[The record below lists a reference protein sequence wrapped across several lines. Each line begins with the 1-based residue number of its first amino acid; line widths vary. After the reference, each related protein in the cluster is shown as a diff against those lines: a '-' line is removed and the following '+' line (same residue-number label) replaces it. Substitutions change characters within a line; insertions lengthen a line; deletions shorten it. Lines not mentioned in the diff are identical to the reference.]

1 MSDTQKSAYCGF
13 QPYSYRD
20 FTKQLRQLLQDR
32 YTWDGDGFTILKE
45 LIQNANDAG
54 ATSLHLGWSPPLFDA
69 TSTSV
74 GTGRSRAG
82 SSSEAP
88 HPLLTVPALF
98 AVNNGLLRA
107 SDAINITRLGS
118 NSKAGEA
125 SSAGRFGLGLKSVF
139 HLCEAFFYLAK
150 PFEEH
155 ASLCS
160 IFNPWSPPRGADE
173 VGPYEHWDFD
183 PGGSLAKNVEAAIRS
198 RLEPIFAETSPS
210 FCLWIPLRDER
221 VLKGDALV
229 KRNLLG
235 ADLGRILGDST
246 LHVRLAELL
255 PLLHGLREISVW
267 IPNAKAA
274 IERRF
279 TVSVEP
285 SATRPAKLPEPNGEH
300 LPPQRQ
306 STFAGKVIVSSPDK
320 TSPTSCEFVGAEA
333 IVIRDSI
340 QTLWKNKNWPPD
352 ESLDPD
358 TNEWRKHRV
367 KLIPHGALRFMAI
380 PKSSGRGRVSMHWCV
395 FLPLGQ
401 SNGDE
406 HLEVEAAIA
415 SDVSVFL
422 HGYFFIDAGRT
433 RHVKAELEASDGREL
448 DAESLQRSWN
458 ATIEREAI
466 WPQFLEALAAFVSQL
481 KWDERQVAELT
492 RATFAMLTLI
502 AGNNTSSVLP
512 IVCRAKQWLYLL
524 KPPTESNKA
533 LGNWTLKTANAA
545 VHDIPQPAASI
556 ALYDLLPGI
565 AAVGSDR
572 ALTLAGWPCIS
583 ANEATPW
590 SSTAL
595 RKVVGS
601 VVPSVLFTSSEYLDY
616 FAQFL
621 EHCADS
627 EDQQIAVGEVLWPL
641 LKNAFQDDS
650 LTLQRIEELG
660 DTLRRVLEFV
670 PEEHRLVLSWADS
683 ERRSADAIF
692 RLIAKDECDL
702 LPIPSSVRPTTG
714 RDCKTIESRIVGRLL
729 RTIGDVSLDN
739 ILLADVVGDLLKR
752 ADLERKMLW
761 QSLNDVRL
769 LVIYDC
775 GRKQTTRKTWL
786 ELNEQKQRRLVF
798 CDQAGLTQQ
807 LQAALGDA
815 GSVWRIDPD
824 FAAKV
829 LDDKEDKHGFPGCS
843 ARECAAVLAPPQ
855 HGNAVHFGGAAL
867 GAWEARRELLKKLV
881 GTLGIGASDDQERL
895 KDACRLLIHGRS
907 QDANFNAALF
917 LAADGHFEALAEKLV
932 RHVVAKR
939 QEEWRIL
946 IGEPAEWAV
955 EDGLTTSQQKGLD
968 LYPLAFSEPAVLN
981 FLEKANTDYLIGIDL
996 SKDEYATLLTDID
1009 TSRNELLKRLPIHP
1023 VSKGKQRIAI
1033 QSDDPQQIF
1042 WDDGYELDA
1051 DLTES
1056 ITLLALDKRDKRVA
1070 DRQRELAPVL
1080 DREQALRLALHS
1092 PQPEKHWPAILKA
1105 IEKSEERLPE
1115 DIVTDLCTK
1124 PWFPTRFGGKSR
1136 DNLICLT
1143 IDVTGGDVTLSEDF
1157 RQVVTRLVETCEGA
1171 FVTDWMLDDK
1181 LWKQLTE
1188 SRKVVCQRL
1197 CDWGVFPDKTQSLQ
1211 QLGLL
1216 LAENDGNQI
1225 GFVPL
1230 DHFEDWLEIDWDAEV
1245 MPAHSLLRAV
1255 HERFGLESCFDPTSA
1270 EVRTQI
1276 SRCTRIIT
1284 ILNFL
1289 ADHHERAK
1297 TKDAKCKAR
1306 RLFAKYLEM
1315 LLNHPDFETVSML
1328 RDVRLLSQADVWKAS
1343 AELCLPPP
1351 PVDGRKIESGLARE
1365 SVLADDLAELLAP
1378 LCASPNRGDA
1388 QPSSPAVSQRLEF
1401 EVQQAA
1407 NVVADYFRSWE
1418 GNVPNDVIGGF
1429 LALLGGDPQIEEL
1442 ANRYLSKRSLDE
1454 TRRNLRV
1461 SPSPFGHRLLRMPDQ
1476 RCGISI
1482 VHGGSVEVTNLLGIR
1497 REMALA
1503 TDFDSVLVGFG
1514 KGRNIEI
1521 VQCGPHR
1528 VSRVQ
1533 LRHVDFSK
1541 PRDPV
1546 VLTQMLCNAAELILA
1561 DAYAVHHE
1569 SQSELVAEVFR
1580 DLRESDQLEIRVVQQ
1595 LILEDA
1601 ELLLS
1606 QLGLQSDELLGAVI
1620 AKQTSFR
1627 RLRAERVHNEER
1639 FDRRASWTENEIDS
1653 EQGETN
1659 SKLRSLLGDEQTDG
1673 PRRILNAVRQRI
1685 QGHNQYNPAAVPFE
1699 LFQNADDA
1707 CVERDQLLDSPIVAD
1722 SIEFHVGADLLA
1734 VKHFGRCVNQVPK
1747 GADPRQHKLADDL
1760 RKMLTLWLSNKDAP
1774 SSEESRLE
1782 LTGKFGLG
1790 FKSVF
1795 LVSDKPKLLS
1805 GQLAC
1810 EIVGGIFPRHIDIDE
1825 RKCFERYIRGL
1836 TPELRREVTVIELPL
1851 IHKHVDCVADAH
1863 TDVAATV
1870 GRFRELAHLLVVF
1883 AQQIRRIEVVDE
1895 TTGKT
1900 RKTEWNGQPVPGVER
1915 CFKGT
1920 LQPLPDFLASST
1932 DEPRSPRETI
1942 SALRALV
1949 LRTSRHGGALLL
1961 VHNGLRFQRLPKE
1974 VPTLWVTAPTLE
1986 ALDVGFAL
1994 NARFNLDPGRA
2005 QLGRE
2010 SPKNEEIGVAL
2021 GRDLGQRFVALFEHS
2036 RKVGWSR
2043 FCQDIG
2049 LDNYASEYDFWDS
2062 LWELLGP
2069 GLSSLSETSNAAKM
2083 LLRVFWHPADGAAR
2097 FYRDHAAVPTR
2108 LRGASD
2114 RSQLV
2119 ALRQVRYAI
2128 GGVLSTDDGYGLMCV
2143 RGWPE
2148 FKRRLDT
2155 AMLVDARSVFT
2166 PLRDV
2171 CEPLVE
2177 SIQQIEL
2184 SDILEWE
2191 LPDWTASPACAN
2203 YLGELIH
2210 QELLKTCERRD
2221 EETRL
2226 SELLYQIRFQNRDG
2240 KFVHAKGLLIG
2251 HRPSGAPDE
2260 PRRDERMR
2268 AEFAPHSRVLSKD
2281 YGAPGVAFFE
2291 VCRAGLEASAIDMA
2305 QWVFDA
2311 ADKDTRNAALR
2322 YLAEGDQGRA
2332 IQREINKRGMA
2343 GSWLAKLAESEEFQS
2358 LDTAQQG
2365 RLLEIIPQQQAV
2377 EIINGAIAPQ
2387 PPEPPPPAADVVSR
2401 ILKDIHKWWS
2411 NDSERERILSEYER
2425 QTYPDCGLHHLHR
2438 ISSPDENLF
2447 RKDWVTLF
2455 LLGLTHTM
2463 GRSTA
2468 NQHRAFLLNREHDG
2482 TLRMIASSEREPS
2495 AWVGWIN
2502 DFLDRQLED
2511 SKFLQ
2516 WMKQFVGF
2524 YQVSRHLDDYIGAFE
2539 SVESM
2544 NRPFGLTEITNTRSS
2559 SQFSGGGFDAPP
2571 LSRVLGMGQCFVL
2584 RELVRKGVITNK
2596 HAHRHCYVPSKRVR
2610 DLLMSLGCEGLGQSS
2625 RKWELSLHIHEFLV
2639 DHLGDEAATFQHCFD
2654 IPFQIIA
2661 EDEGLQAKFLQ
2672 RTIAFKDD
2680 DSDLWYPD
2688 AEGISEG
2695 A

>member
-1 MSDTQKSAYCGF
+1 MSNTQKLSSCGF

-54 ATSLHLGWSPPLFDA
+54 ATILHLGWSPPLF
-69 TSTSV
+69 TSPSASNAP
-74 GTGRSRAG
+74 GRSPTSL
-82 SSSEAP
+82 SSQAP

-98 AVNNGLLRA
+98 AVNNGPLRA

-139 HLCEAFFYLAK
+139 HLCEAFFFLAQ

-183 PGGSLAKNVEAAIRS
+183 PDGDVAKSVEAAIRS
-198 RLEPIFAETSPS
+198 RLEPIFAEASPS
-210 FCLWIPLRDER
+210 FCLWMPLRDER

-229 KRNLLG
+229 QRFLSG
-235 ADLGRILGDST
+235 TDLDRVLVDST
-246 LHVRLAELL
+246 LQQRVAELL
-255 PLLHGLREISVW
+255 PFLHGLQKVTVW
-267 IPNAKAA
+267 SPNAKGS
-274 IERRF
+274 IEQRSA
-279 TVSVEP
+279 VSVEP
-285 SATRPAKLPEPNGEH
+285 SATRPVKLPEPDGEY
-300 LPPQRQ
+300 LPTPRQ
-306 STFAGKVIVSSPDK
+306 STFAGKVIVSSLDNK
-320 TSPTSCEFVGAEA
+320 SETSCEFVGAEA
-333 IVIRDSI
+333 IVTNGSI
-340 QTLWKNKNWPPD
+340 QALWKNKNWPPD
-352 ESLDPD
+352 ESLDPE
-358 TNEWRKHRV
+358 TNKWREHRV

-380 PKSSGRGRVSMHWCV
+380 PKASRRGRVSMHWCV

-401 SNGDE
+401 STGAE
-406 HLEVEAAIA
+406 HLVVEAAIA
-415 SDVSVFL
+415 ADVSVFL

-433 RHVKAELEASDGREL
+433 RHMRTEVEANDIREL
-448 DAESLQRSWN
+448 DAEALQKSWN
-458 ATIEREAI
+458 ATIEKEAI

-481 KWDERQVAELT
+481 KWDERQVEELT
-492 RATFAMLTLI
+492 RALLTMLTRVS
-502 AGNNTSSVLP
+502 GNNTSSVLP

-524 KPPTESNKA
+524 KPPTESNRA
-533 LGNWTLKTANAA
+533 LGNWVLKTANAA
-545 VHDIPQPAASI
+545 IHDMPRPTANI

-565 AAVGSDR
+565 AFVGSDR
-572 ALTLAGWPCIS
+572 ALSLAAWPRIS
-583 ANEATPW
+583 ANESTPW
-590 SSTAL
+590 PSTL
-595 RKVVGS
+595 LKKVAGS
-601 VVPSVLFTSSEYLDY
+601 VVPSVLFKSNEHLEY
-616 FAQFL
+616 FALFL
-621 EHCADS
+621 EHCANS
-627 EDQQIAVGEVLWPL
+627 EDQKRTVAAVLWPM
-641 LKNAFQDDS
+641 LKKAFQDDS

-660 DTLRRVLEFV
+660 TTLRRVLEYV
-670 PEEHRLVLSWADS
+670 PEEHRLVLSWASS
-683 ERRSADAIF
+683 ERRGAESAF
-692 RLIAKDECDL
+692 RLIANDECDL
-702 LPIPSSVRPTTG
+702 LPIPSSVRPQAG
-714 RDCKTIESRIVGRLL
+714 SDCRAIASRIVVRLL
-729 RTIGDVSLDN
+729 RQIEGNSFDAALM
-739 ILLADVVGDLLKR
+739 ADVVGDLLKR
-752 ADLERKMLW
+752 ADLDRDTVL
-761 QSLNDVRL
+761 QSLKDVRL
-769 LVIYDC
+769 LVVYDC
-775 GRKQTTRKTWL
+775 DRKQVTRKTWV
-786 ELNEQKQRRLVF
+786 ELAEHKRQRLVF

-807 LQAALGDA
+807 LQSALGEA
-815 GSVWRIDPD
+815 GVVWRIDPG
-824 FAAKV
+824 FAEKV
-829 LDDKEDKHGFPGCS
+829 LGDKHDLSGCS
-843 ARECAAVLAPPQ
+843 ARECAAVLAPPK
-855 HGNAVHFGGAAL
+855 HGFAVHLGGAAL
-867 GAWEARRELLKKLV
+867 GAWEARQELLKKLV
-881 GTLGIGASDDQERL
+881 GTLGTGAIDDQERL

-907 QDANFNAALF
+907 QDAAFNAALY
-917 LAADGHFEALAEKLV
+917 LAADGHFDPLAEKLV

-946 IGEPAEWAV
+946 TGEAAVWAMD
-955 EDGLTTSQQKGLD
+955 EGLTATQRKCLN
-968 LYPLAFSEPAVLN
+968 LYSLVLSEPAVLDL
-981 FLEKANTDYLIGIDL
+981 LEKSTNDHLNGLDL
-996 SKDEYATLLTDID
+996 SKDEYATLLTD
-1009 TSRNELLKRLPIHP
+1009 TEESRNELLKRLPIHP
-1023 VSKGKQRIAI
+1023 VSKSDERIAI
-1033 QSDDPQQIF
+1033 LSGDQQRIF

-1051 DLTES
+1051 GLTES
-1056 ITLLALDKRDKRVA
+1056 ITLLTLDKRDKRVA
-1070 DRQRELAPVL
+1070 DRQRQLAPVL
-1080 DREQALRLALHS
+1080 DREQALRLALNS
-1092 PQPEKHWPAILKA
+1092 PQPQKHWPAIIKA
-1105 IEKSEERLPE
+1105 VEKSEERPPE
-1115 DIVTDLCTK
+1115 DIARLLWTK
-1124 PWFPTRFGGKSR
+1124 PWFPTQFGGKNR
-1136 DNLICLT
+1136 DSLICLT
-1143 IDVTGGDVTLSEDF
+1143 VDVSGGDVTLSEHF
-1157 RQVVTRLVETCEGA
+1157 RQVVTTLVVACEGA

-1181 LWKQLTE
+1181 LRKQLTE

-1197 CDWGVFPDKTQSLQ
+1197 CDWGVFPDENQSLQ

-1230 DHFEDWLEIDWDAEV
+1230 DLFEDWLEIHWDAEV
-1245 MPAHSLLRAV
+1245 MPGHLLLKAV
-1255 HERFGLESCFDPTSA
+1255 YERFGLERCFNPTSA

-1276 SRCTRIIT
+1276 TRYDRIIT

-1297 TKDAKCKAR
+1297 TRDAKCKTR
-1306 RLFAKYLEM
+1306 RVFAKYLEF
-1315 LLNHPDFETVSML
+1315 LLNHPNFETVSML
-1328 RDVRLLSQADVWKAS
+1328 RDVRLLSRADVWKAS
-1343 AELCLPPP
+1343 EELCLPPP
-1351 PVDGRKIESGLARE
+1351 SVDGMIESGIAGE
-1365 SVLADDLAELLAP
+1365 SILADDLAALLAG
-1378 LCASPNRGDA
+1378 LCASPNRADA
-1388 QPSSPAVSQRLEF
+1388 QPRSPAVGQRLES

-1407 NVVADYFRSWE
+1407 DIVADYFRSWE

-1442 ANRYLSKRSLDE
+1442 ANRYLGKRSLDE

-1461 SPSPFGHRLLRMPDQ
+1461 SPSPFGHRQLRMPDQ
-1476 RCGISI
+1476 RFSITI
-1482 VHGGSVEVTNLLGIR
+1482 VHGASVEVTNLLGQR

-1514 KGRNIEI
+1514 KGQSLEI
-1521 VQCGPHR
+1521 VQGGPHR
-1528 VSRVQ
+1528 VSRIQ

-1546 VLTQMLCNAAELILA
+1546 VLTQLLSNAARLILA
-1561 DAYAVHHE
+1561 DAYEVRHE
-1569 SQSELVAEVFR
+1569 SLPEIVAEEFR
-1580 DLRESDQLEIRVVQQ
+1580 DLRDSDQLEIRVVQQ

-1639 FDRRASWTENEIDS
+1639 FDRRASWTESEIDR

-1659 SKLRSLLGDEQTDG
+1659 SELKSLLGDDQTDG

-1707 CVERDQLLDSPIVAD
+1707 CVERDQLLDCPVVAD

-1734 VKHFGRCVNQVPK
+1734 VKHFGRRVNQVPK
-1747 GADPRQHKLADDL
+1747 GADPRKDKRADDL

-1774 SSEESRLE
+1774 SSEESQLE

-1825 RKCFERYIRGL
+1825 RACFERYVRGL

-1851 IHKHVDCVADAH
+1851 IRKNVDCVSDALS
-1863 TDVAATV
+1863 DLAAIV

-1895 TTGKT
+1895 TLGKT
-1900 RKTEWNGQPVPGVER
+1900 RKTEWNDQPVPGVER

-1920 LQPLPDFLASST
+1920 LQPFPDFLASST
-1932 DEPRSPRETI
+1932 DEPGRPRETF
-1942 SALRALV
+1942 SALRAIV

-1961 VHNGLRFQRLPKE
+1961 VHNGKRFQKLPKE

-1986 ALDVGFAL
+1986 GLDVGFAL

-2010 SPKNEEIGVAL
+2010 SPKNEEIAAAL

-2043 FCQDIG
+2043 FCEDIG
-2049 LDNYASEYDFWDS
+2049 LDNNATESDFWDS

-2069 GLSSLSETSNAAKM
+2069 GLSSLSETSNASKI
-2083 LLRVFWHPADGAAR
+2083 LLKVFWHPTDGAAR
-2097 FYRDHAAVPTR
+2097 FYREHTAIPTR

-2114 RSQLV
+2114 RSKLV

-2155 AMLVDARSVFT
+2155 ATLVDARSVFA

-2184 SDILEWE
+2184 SDVLEWE
-2191 LPDWTASPACAN
+2191 LPERTASPACAN
-2203 YLGELIH
+2203 SLGELIH
-2210 QELLKTCERRD
+2210 HDLLKTCERR

-2226 SELLYQIRFQNRDG
+2226 GELLYQVQFKNRDG
-2240 KFVHAKGLLIG
+2240 KSVHARGLLIG
-2251 HRPSGAPDE
+2251 HRPSGSPDE
-2260 PRRDERMR
+2260 PHRDERMR
-2268 AEFAPHSRVLSKD
+2268 AEFAPRSRVLSSD

-2291 VCRAGLEASAIDMA
+2291 VCRAGLEASVTDMA

-2311 ADKDTRNAALR
+2311 ADKITRNAALR

-2332 IQREINKRGMA
+2332 IQREINNRGMA
-2343 GSWLAKLAESEEFQS
+2343 GSWLEKLAESEEFQS
-2358 LDTAQQG
+2358 LGTAQQG
-2365 RLLEIIPQQQAV
+2365 RLLEIIPHQQAV
-2377 EIINGAIAPQ
+2377 EIIKDAITPQ
-2387 PPEPPPPAADVVSR
+2387 PPELPPPPADVVGR

-2411 NDSERERILSEYER
+2411 NHIERERNLRDYER
-2425 QTYPDCGLHHLHR
+2425 RTFPESGLRHLNR
-2438 ISSPDENLF
+2438 STSLDDDLF
-2447 RKDWVTLF
+2447 RKDWVILF

-2463 GRSTA
+2463 GRTVA
-2468 NQHRAFLLNREHDG
+2468 EQHREFLRRCEHDG
-2482 TLRMIASSEREPS
+2482 TLRMIASSEREPG
-2495 AWVGWIN
+2495 AWMGWIN

-2511 SKFLQ
+2511 AKFLQ
-2516 WMKQFVGF
+2516 WMKQFVGI
-2524 YQVSRHLDDYIGAFE
+2524 YQVSRHLDDYIGVFE
-2539 SVESM
+2539 SIEQNGDEFS
-2544 NRPFGLTEITNTRSS
+2544 LATISNTRSS
-2559 SQFSGGGFDAPP
+2559 SNQQGGGFDAPP
-2571 LSRVLGMGQCFVL
+2571 LSSVLGMGQCFVL

-2625 RKWELSLHIHEFLV
+2625 RKWELSRHIHEFLTGY
-2639 DHLGDEAATFQHCFD
+2639 LGVEAATFQHCFD

-2661 EDEGLQAKFLQ
+2661 EDEGLQAKYLK
-2672 RTIAFKDD
+2672 RTIIFKDE

-2688 AEGISEG
+2688 AEVISEG